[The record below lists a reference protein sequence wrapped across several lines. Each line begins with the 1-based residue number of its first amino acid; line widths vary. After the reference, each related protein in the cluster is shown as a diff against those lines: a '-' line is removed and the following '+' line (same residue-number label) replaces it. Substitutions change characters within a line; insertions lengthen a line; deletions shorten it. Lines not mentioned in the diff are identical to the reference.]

1 MHKNG
6 KWAKQIIDWQNAD
19 GSWGDYHSLAV
30 VYQLTHKSSFDRNCI
45 FLSTSKLLSF
55 RSYDDIIKSAKEDM
69 L

>member
-30 VYQLTHKSSFDRNCI
+30 TLSINAKSTYDRNCI
-45 FLSTSKLLSF
+45 FLSTSWLLNF
-55 RSYDDIIKSAKEDM
+55 PFCNGIIKSAKEDM